1 MTEQKTDRVTIT
13 ETSGEDS
20 LLKFPTEFPI
30 KVMGLTTPDFAE
42 VIGSAVREIAPDF
55 DPAGI
60 KTEYSKTRKYTS
72 LTVVVNAQ
80 ISSTPFTVCS
90 PRTRWSRLFS
100 DTK

>member
-72 LTVVVNAQ
+72 LT
-80 ISSTPFTVCS
+80 
-90 PRTRWSRLFS
+90 
-100 DTK
+100 K

>member
-80 ISSTPFTVCS
+80 SKDQ
-90 PRTRWSRLFS
+90 L
-100 DTK
+100 DTIYRMLTSHPMVQVVL

>member
-60 KTEYSKTRKYTS
+60 KTEYSKTRKDQLDTIYRMLTS
-72 LTVVVNAQ
+72 HPMVKVV
-80 ISSTPFTVCS
+80 
-90 PRTRWSRLFS
+90 L
-100 DTK
+100 